1 MTRNVKSSAHRIIS
15 WYAGYVGDAGY
26 NFASGVISGG
36 TSNGIHVQI
45 LQRGLSR
52 IWINLIAMISADDER
67 RVYVI
72 NRPRGKSSCRMIE
85 IDDSIDNSETVG
97 S

>member
-1 MTRNVKSSAHRIIS
+1 MLSFAGFMTRDIESPTHWIVPGD
-15 WYAGYVGDAGY
+15 AGYVGDAGY

-36 TSNGIHVQI
+36 TSDGVYVQI

-52 IWINLIAMISADDER
+52 VWINLIAMISTDDKR

-72 NRPRGKSSCRMIE
+72 NRPRGKSS
-85 IDDSIDNSETVG
+85 
-97 S
+97 